1 MSRSPWNWLPAV
13 LLAGAV
19 GAWLIRDDTQPVRAD
34 AAQAAPSNWEYQ
46 TASVDLSALTTK
58 LGELGKQGWEVINII
73 SIDTMVDQT
82 PDGKTH
88 ILTQRVEVTSRKP
101 R

>member
-1 MSRSPWNWLPAV
+1 MSPSLFRWFLGCVVAGVAAAYALRVDTASRPVHAAANAPA
-13 LLAGAV
+13 G
-19 GAWLIRDDTQPVRAD
+19 
-34 AAQAAPSNWEYQ
+34 WEYQ
-46 TASVDLSALTTK
+46 TASVDLSALTTT
-58 LGELGKQGWEVINII
+58 LGELGKAGWEVINII

-88 ILTQRVEVTSRKP
+88 ILTQRVEVTSRKA